1 MLVFM
6 NSDGHTTWSSLSKT
20 AGVSINSTLLNKHA
34 NERHKKA
41 VPWLN
46 PQIQVF
52 CLSCYRHCAAVQSLN
67 TWWRIRNVI
76 DFPKLQSGVTPT
88 EADNGTQDNIFYVR
102 VSNREASSYQVWLL
116 APVLRPAI
124 KQDRREEEREETV
137 EVAQRSGEKDR
148 GQKGN

>member
-1 MLVFM
+1 M
-6 NSDGHTTWSSLSKT
+6 
-20 AGVSINSTLLNKHA
+20 
-34 NERHKKA
+34 
-41 VPWLN
+41 
-46 PQIQVF
+46 
-52 CLSCYRHCAAVQSLN
+52 
-67 TWWRIRNVI
+67 
-76 DFPKLQSGVTPT
+76 TPT